1 MSDEVR
7 TLDCLGALCP
17 TPIIT
22 LSKVVRELS
31 PGARVILQADD
42 PATRSDLLAWSRLT
56 GNSVT
61 VVSDTEF
68 EITNN

>member
-1 MSDEVR
+1 MSDEIR

-22 LSKVVRELS
+22 LSKVARDLS
-31 PGARVILQADD
+31 PGARVILKADD

-56 GNSVT
+56 GNSVS
-61 VVSDTEF
+61 VISDTEF
-68 EITNN
+68 EITKN